1 MSPRLKVIATIA
13 LTIACFLSAT
23 APSNAA
29 RKNRG
34 GGTIKEEP
42 NEPSRDETEAREGE
56 VSAKQAKGGL
66 RYRIMVSDFEDK
78 SQYASYAGSTI
89 TQAWSEM
96 LTDALQNDG
105 RFLVV
110 AGVEE
115 RITDRQEQE
124 FSDSDWATKGKTSPK
139 RGRMATAQL
148 LVEGTIVSVLDN
160 TGGATGGT
168 RLPGIPII
176 GSRSGAEVRMIVK
189 VYDAQSALVIASKE
203 IAGKSSSWNL
213 GLPKLPGS
221 SSLFFS
227 KNKNLAKAAGAA
239 LEEAVKFC
247 ADQLEKF
254 EWTGAITSV
263 KSDGSII
270 VNRGVREGVDVGQ
283 TFAVGACKAM
293 DDPETGELLGY
304 DKTQVATVRVTKT
317 FEKYSICETIEKP
330 SASIAQ
336 DMSIWIPE
344 TL

>member
-1 MSPRLKVIATIA
+1 MIQTLRFVSTLFALIFATWA
-13 LTIACFLSAT
+13 SFEDC
-23 APSNAA
+23 NAA
-29 RKNRG
+29 RREHQ
-34 GGTIKEEP
+34 KEE
-42 NEPSRDETEAREGE
+42 NKEASESAGETGRRGE
-56 VSAKQAKGGL
+56 RSEIAAKDAKGGL

-78 SQYASYAGSTI
+78 SQYASYAGATI

-110 AGVEE
+110 AGVDE
-115 RITDRQEQE
+115 RVDSRQEQE
-124 FSDSDWATKGKTSPK
+124 FSESDWATKGKTSPK
-139 RGRMATAQL
+139 KGKMATAQL
-148 LVEGTIVSVLDN
+148 LVEGTIVSVIDN
-160 TGGATGGT
+160 TGGAGGGT
-168 RLPGIPII
+168 RIPGIPIL
-176 GSRSGAEVRMIVK
+176 GSKSDAEVRMIVK
-189 VYDAQSALVIASKE
+189 VFDAQSALVIASKE
-203 IAGKSSSWNL
+203 LAGKSSSWNI
-213 GLPKLPGS
+213 GLPKLPGN

-263 KSDGSII
+263 KSDGSVI
-270 VNRGVREGVDVGQ
+270 VNRGLREGVDVGQ
-283 TFAVGACKAM
+283 TFAVGACEAM

-304 DKTQVATVRVTKT
+304 DKTQVATLRVTKT
-317 FEKYSICETIEKP
+317 FEKYSICEAVAKPGTTIAK
-330 SASIAQ
+330 

>member
-1 MSPRLKVIATIA
+1 
-13 LTIACFLSAT
+13 
-23 APSNAA
+23 
-29 RKNRG
+29 
-34 GGTIKEEP
+34 
-42 NEPSRDETEAREGE
+42 
-56 VSAKQAKGGL
+56 
-66 RYRIMVSDFEDK
+66 
-78 SQYASYAGSTI
+78 
-89 TQAWSEM
+89 
-96 LTDALQNDG
+96 
-105 RFLVV
+105 
-110 AGVEE
+110 
-115 RITDRQEQE
+115 
-124 FSDSDWATKGKTSPK
+124 
-139 RGRMATAQL
+139 
-148 LVEGTIVSVLDN
+148 
-160 TGGATGGT
+160 
-168 RLPGIPII
+168 
-176 GSRSGAEVRMIVK
+176 MIVK

-317 FEKYSICETIEKP
+317 FEKYSICETVAKP